1 MCAAK
6 LDDGDATAHSE
17 GMRLRLL
24 PRHSTR
30 NNAVTRCGAVTT
42 SALLLAATACGGGQ
56 TGDEHSGAGGEVL
69 QELRGNAQRLAATD
83 NLPNS
88 ASADTWDFGWK
99 LYREE
104 ATASENEFFSPYSI
118 SVASAMLVAAARG
131 QTKDEIDAALS
142 FSNDTGPAFHQA
154 RNDVALELERRN
166 RPGSEELN
174 AQTLR
179 VSNDLWL
186 NPTFQPQPAYLDTLS
201 ANYGVGV
208 FLAPFDTN
216 PEAARTAINEKVA
229 TDTERLIEDLL
240 PEGSVDGAAFVLTNA
255 LYFKAK
261 WQEEFSKTA
270 TTDQAFLGTAGE
282 ETVSMMR
289 GVIGGRHF
297 AGADYEAIALPY
309 FGGELELIAIMP
321 PAGTFAAFSAGLTAA
336 QVTTAVGRLQGADL
350 DLRFPKLEINA
361 RLPLKERL
369 QALGMEVAFTAAA
382 DLSGAG
388 DNLYV
393 SDAFHEATLKL
404 DEEGTEAAAATAFVI
419 SPTSAPP
426 PPIPV
431 TFDHPFVFFIR
442 DVPTNSLLFVGH
454 FANP

>member
-1 MCAAK
+1 
-6 LDDGDATAHSE
+6 
-17 GMRLRLL
+17 MRLRLR
-24 PRHSTR
+24 PRQSSR
-30 NNAVTRCGAVTT
+30 NNAVTRCGGVAS
-42 SALLLAATACGGGQ
+42 SALLCAATACSSGGQ
-56 TGDEHSGAGGEVL
+56 TGDEHTGDNGKIL
-69 QELRGNAQRLAATD
+69 QELRGTAQRVAGSG
-83 NLPNS
+83 NVPNS
-88 ASADTWDFGWK
+88 ASADTWEFGWK

-104 ATASENEFFSPYSI
+104 ASASENEFFSPYSI

-131 QTKDEIDAALS
+131 QTKDEIDTALS

-154 RNDVALELERRN
+154 RNDVALELTQRN
-166 RPGSEELN
+166 RAGSEQVN

-186 NPTFQPQPAYLDTLS
+186 NPAFQPQPAYLDTLS
-201 ANYGVGV
+201 AYYGAGV

-216 PEAARTAINEKVA
+216 PEAARSAINEKVA
-229 TDTERLIEDLL
+229 TDTERLIDELL
-240 PEGSVDGAAFVLTNA
+240 PEGSVDDAAFVLTNA

-261 WQEEFSKTA
+261 WQDEFSKTE
-270 TTDQAFLGTAGE
+270 TTDQAFLGTGGE
-282 ETVSMMR
+282 ETVPMMR
-289 GVIGGRHF
+289 GRVGARHF
-297 AGADYEAIALPY
+297 AGSDYEAIALSY
-309 FGGELELIAIMP
+309 SGGELELLAIMP
-321 PAGTFAAFSAGLTAA
+321 PAGSFEAFSAGLTAA
-336 QVTTAVGRLQGADL
+336 QVTAAMNGLQPADL
-350 DLRFPKLEINA
+350 DLRFPRFEINA
-361 RLPLKERL
+361 SLPLKERL
-369 QALGMEVAFTAAA
+369 QALGMELAFTGAA

-393 SDAFHEATLKL
+393 SEAFHEATLKL

-419 SPTSAPP
+419 TPASAPP